1 MNYLIYLD
9 KKCKAIDE
17 QIQLAHEHSKG
28 LELAPLEKTWTNA
41 EVLMLLIDYRA
52 EMLRHRTTIREL
64 ELEIRKNA
72 YKDDEINDLENE
84 CTSLQALAKMAVNDN
99 IKSETQEA

>member
-17 QIQLAHEHSKG
+17 QIQLAHEQAKG
-28 LELAPLEKTWTNA
+28 LELVPLAKTWTNA
-41 EVLMLLIDYRA
+41 QVLMLLIDFRA

-72 YKDDEINDLENE
+72 YKDDEISDLEKE
-84 CTSLQALAKMAVNDN
+84 CNRLPGSISDGYFPA
-99 IKSETQEA
+99 SC